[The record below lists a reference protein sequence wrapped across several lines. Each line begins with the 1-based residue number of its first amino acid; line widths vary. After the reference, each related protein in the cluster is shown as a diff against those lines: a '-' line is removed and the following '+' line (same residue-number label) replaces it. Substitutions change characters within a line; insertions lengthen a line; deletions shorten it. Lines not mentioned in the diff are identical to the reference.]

1 MRKSLIIVVSI
12 LSLFILFSCN
22 NGIPEAPATK
32 TEFKGKTFTIDLSPE
47 SRTIGEKGILSLIIS
62 EDEKSLEW
70 VLSEPKAD
78 SGFNVYSGTFEDIT
92 ITKDEESIKITSSDE
107 LSIELQFSE
116 SGYSIKSEGKLNE
129 IVINTTAKVTLSTIS
144 DTSKIDSFIGHQFWF
159 ANPSTAG
166 LLVIEKDQI
175 SYKYYSNYL
184 ETEYSWS
191 GDEKIKWDCENF
203 EIQGNY
209 LICIIPEENP
219 YYGTYKFKI
228 LNANQLLLEDTEI
241 DNIKKFNIVK

>member
-1 MRKSLIIVVSI
+1 MRKSLTLLCI
-12 LSLFILFSCN
+12 LSLLILFSCN
-22 NGIPEAPATK
+22 NGTPEAPVEK
-32 TEFKGKTFTIDLSPE
+32 EFKGKTFTIELSPE
-47 SRTIGEKGILSLIIS
+47 GSRTIGEKGILSLIIS

-70 VLSEPKAD
+70 VLTEPKEL
-78 SGFNVYSGTFEDIT
+78 SGFNIYSGIFEDI
-92 ITKDEESIKITSSDE
+92 SIVKSENTLKITSGDK
-107 LSIELQFSE
+107 LSIELQSFE
-116 SGYSIKSEGKLNE
+116 TGYLVKTEGKLNE
-129 IVINTTAKVTLSTIS
+129 IKINTTAKVTLSSIS

-166 LLVIEKDQI
+166 LLTIEENLI
-175 SYKYYSNYL
+175 SYTYYSNYQ
-184 ETEYSWS
+184 EDYYSWY
-191 GDEKIKWDCENF
+191 GDKKMKWNCNNF

>member
-92 ITKDEESIKITSSDE
+92 ITKDEESIKITSSDK

-129 IVINTTAKVTLSTIS
+129 IVIKTTAKVTLSSIS
-144 DTSKIDSFIGHQFWF
+144 DTSKIDSFYRSSI
-159 ANPSTAG
+159 
-166 LLVIEKDQI
+166 LVCKSINCRFI
-175 SYKYYSNYL
+175 SN
-184 ETEYSWS
+184 
-191 GDEKIKWDCENF
+191 
-203 EIQGNY
+203 
-209 LICIIPEENP
+209 
-219 YYGTYKFKI
+219 
-228 LNANQLLLEDTEI
+228 
-241 DNIKKFNIVK
+241 

>member
-1 MRKSLIIVVSI
+1 MRKSLIFVVSI

-47 SRTIGEKGILSLIIS
+47 SRTIVEKGILSLIIS

-92 ITKDEESIKITSSDE
+92 ITKDEESIKITSSDK

-116 SGYSIKSEGKLNE
+116 LGYSIKSEGKLNE
-129 IVINTTAKVTLSTIS
+129 IVIKTTAKVTLSSIS

-175 SYKYYSNYL
+175 SYTYYSNYL

-191 GDEKIKWDCENF
+191 GDEKMKWNCTDFKIE
-203 EIQGNY
+203 GNN
-209 LICIIPEENP
+209 LICNIPEQPFEGE
-219 YYGTYKFKI
+219 YIFKI
-228 LNANQLLLEDTEI
+228 LNTNQIRLEDNEV
-241 DNIKKFNIVK
+241 DNVKLFNLVK